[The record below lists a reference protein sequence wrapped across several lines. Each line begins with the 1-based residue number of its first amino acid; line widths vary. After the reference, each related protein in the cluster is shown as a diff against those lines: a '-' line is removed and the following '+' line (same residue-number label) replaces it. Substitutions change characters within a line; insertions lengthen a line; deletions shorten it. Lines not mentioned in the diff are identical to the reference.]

1 MEFLEMPLTTK
12 STMGKKAIL
21 CVDDESMILESL
33 KEQIENRMG
42 DEYIYETAENAEEGL
57 EVIEELV
64 ADGTEVLIIVSDWLM
79 PGIKGDEFL
88 VEVHKRF
95 PGIVKVMLTGQAQ
108 EDAIHNA
115 KENADLHACLY
126 KPWSEDDLINTI
138 KSGLGKLSL
147 KK

>member
-1 MEFLEMPLTTK
+1 
-12 STMGKKAIL
+12 MGKKAIL
-21 CVDDESMILESL
+21 CVDDESIILESL
-33 KEQIENRMG
+33 KEQIENRLG

-57 EVIEELV
+57 EVVEELV
-64 ADGTEVLIIVSDWLM
+64 NEGTEVLIIVSDWLM
-79 PGIKGDEFL
+79 PGVKGDEFL
-88 VEVHKRF
+88 IEVHKRF

-108 EDAIHNA
+108 EDAIENA
-115 KENADLHACLY
+115 KENANLHACLF